1 MIRERERDNEP
12 PLLLE
17 RPWSSIFVDVCPF
30 WLGVCSSLWQA
41 FSVSHTNR
49 LCLFLQSP
57 TEKKPFMTKK
67 YTIFKHMYNNVDYNI
82 IFKHIF
88 KHIYNNVDYN
98 IIISFLQYFLI
109 KDWRSSLLGS
119 KIRSIPNGK
128 KLCILKYSQ
137 LHLHFDLKRLSQDH
151 FSKIQNSRDFNERK
165 HSICRIIENLKEN
178 IGIAPHLKGVQFF
191 LISQNVNNFN
201 TSERPW
207 ILSQEGMWQP
217 WDYRIQGDPNFFL
230 QNMRT
235 LSNCKCHDN
244 F

>member
-1 MIRERERDNEP
+1 
-12 PLLLE
+12 
-17 RPWSSIFVDVCPF
+17 
-30 WLGVCSSLWQA
+30 
-41 FSVSHTNR
+41 
-49 LCLFLQSP
+49 
-57 TEKKPFMTKK
+57 MTKK

-82 IFKHIF
+82 IFKHM
-88 KHIYNNVDYN
+88 YNTVDYN

-109 KDWRSSLLGS
+109 KDGRQS
-119 KIRSIPNGK
+119 NGK

-151 FSKIQNSRDFNERK
+151 FSEIQNLRDFNERK

-207 ILSQEGMWQP
+207 ILSQEGM
-217 WDYRIQGDPNFFL
+217 
-230 QNMRT
+230 
-235 LSNCKCHDN
+235 
-244 F
+244 